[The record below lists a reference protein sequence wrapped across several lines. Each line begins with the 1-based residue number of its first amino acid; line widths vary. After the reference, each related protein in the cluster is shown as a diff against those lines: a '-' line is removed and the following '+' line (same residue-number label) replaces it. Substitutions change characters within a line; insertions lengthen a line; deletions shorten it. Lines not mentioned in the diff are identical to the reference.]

1 MDGEI
6 KDTTATEGMSAQEP
20 TSEVIVSDPPV
31 APAGPKTT
39 ITPRTKTAPRGK
51 IFEDE
56 ARGTVF
62 WEVAE
67 LSDEEDDGEV
77 DPDQPKGVEKWSN
90 PFRVEWIK
98 WLFLR

>member
-6 KDTTATEGMSAQEP
+6 KDTATAEAISAQEP
-20 TSEVIVSDPPV
+20 ASEVTVSDPPF
-31 APAGPKTT
+31 APAGPKTI
-39 ITPRTKTAPRGK
+39 ITPRTKIGPRGK

-56 ARGTVF
+56 VRGTVF

-67 LSDEEDDGEV
+67 LSDEEDDGDM
-77 DPDQPKGVEKWSN
+77 DPGQPKGAEKKSN

-98 WLFLR
+98 WLFLD